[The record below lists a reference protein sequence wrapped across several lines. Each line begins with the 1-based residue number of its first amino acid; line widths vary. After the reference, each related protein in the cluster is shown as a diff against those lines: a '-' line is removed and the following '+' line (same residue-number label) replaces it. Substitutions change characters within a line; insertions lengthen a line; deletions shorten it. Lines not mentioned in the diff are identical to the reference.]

1 MRPQFPDWLYYV
13 VQNLQWFVRRSPWF
27 LIRVDHALFPLESMD
42 E

>member
-27 LIRVDHALFPLESMD
+27 LMPVDHALFPLESMD
-42 E
+42 K